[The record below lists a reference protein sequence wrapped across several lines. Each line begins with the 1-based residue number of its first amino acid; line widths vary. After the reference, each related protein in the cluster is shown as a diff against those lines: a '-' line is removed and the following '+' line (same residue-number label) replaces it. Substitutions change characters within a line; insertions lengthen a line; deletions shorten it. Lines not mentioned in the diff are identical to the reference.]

1 MLSGNVA
8 VVSCN
13 MSDSG
18 RHDAQPW
25 SLKSDASSVRQEEVQ
40 RVVVKTDGPV
50 KRSMFC
56 VHKVAGQ
63 DLA

>member
-18 RHDAQPW
+18 RHDAQRW
-25 SLKSDASSVRQEEVQ
+25 GLKSNASSVRQEEVQ
-40 RVVVKTDGPV
+40 RVVVKTGGPV
-50 KRSMFC
+50 KRPMLR